1 LDSGTDQSLPTE
13 TTRPAAGRAFLN
25 KEKTMLTSELTG
37 AALDWAVA
45 KCEGI
50 EIEIMTA
57 EKQHPKASRMNCEC
71 TPEQEVILLN
81 RPTYL
86 VGIPNGYTRFRLAYS
101 TDWAQGGPI
110 IEREMLCVNP
120 DHPRG
125 WMAITN
131 SAELMQFGPTPLI
144 AAMRCYVSSKLGDE
158 VEIPEELGENHAS

>member
-1 LDSGTDQSLPTE
+1 
-13 TTRPAAGRAFLN
+13 
-25 KEKTMLTSELTG
+25 MLTSELTG

-57 EKQHPKASRMNCEC
+57 EKQHPKASRINCEC
-71 TPEQEVILLN
+71 TPEQEAILLN

-101 TDWAQGGPI
+101 TDWPQGGPI
-110 IEREMLCVNP
+110 IERECMDLLCLEGG
-120 DHPRG
+120 DDG
-125 WMAITN
+125 WQADRYLHTEKVEAYG
-131 SAELMQFGPTPLI
+131 STPLI